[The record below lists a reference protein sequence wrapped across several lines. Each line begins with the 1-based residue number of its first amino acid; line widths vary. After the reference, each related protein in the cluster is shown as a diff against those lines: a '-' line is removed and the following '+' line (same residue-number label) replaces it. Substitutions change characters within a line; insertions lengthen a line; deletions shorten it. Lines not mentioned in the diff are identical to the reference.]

1 MSNLLFIDEN
11 ILEDSTKWGESREV
25 FQKALTEC
33 IERNYS
39 DDAQVYNLFTPEQRK
54 LLDSYYK
61 GFSREMYRELN
72 GTVALQIQK
81 RNENVKRKLQKLGND
96 FGMQLDADAWEYDGL
111 RDVGKGAGA
120 KCDLCPHPIR
130 YVHYA
135 VNKQTHECLQF
146 GCNCAADF
154 FAMDKGRL
162 QSMHSI
168 QANMLKDIKIIACV
182 KDKQLENDYYRYS
195 CGHFGRVYLENGV
208 QGLKELVTFKVFWAD
223 NLHMQG
229 DVAKNLYN
237 IQYGDGTKA
246 KQTLDWIKQ
255 HIVHCVNADLDN
267 NSYKPLTERNVVPM
281 QEKELSAR
289 QKNTAQYIIYAINF
303 INAGIPV
310 PPSIAKQVNTIVT
323 SATKQHHPD
332 YIKYA
337 QELLMQKNLAKSA
350 LLRTAF
356 TEFIVDYLAS
366 TARKTDRDPET
377 ACWGIKGPK
386 TFYNTVLDWEAA
398 LTKLML
404 MTECDKLFESGYITE
419 AEAHRYWRLPSNL
432 RFTNWLGTYTAVTN
446 YTALCRSVFL
456 TNAPV
461 TRDIVR
467 LRDGLSKY
475 AVQSG
480 KADLVIDASLYKG
493 DNTVLSVNEVPYK
506 LALCFITYQNGFKAL
521 VQNTIVTACKIL
533 EGVQYTETNV
543 DLLHYLY
550 SVEQNTHITSGVAY
564 RGSTQGIL
572 NTSRYSTI
580 SAETVKEAI
589 KRYYNTAYDSNVAD
603 ILTKYADSLTAFRSA
618 CTALYT
624 ELYALYNSLRSLRY
638 VNVKKAD
645 INNDYEALM
654 SADRSKN
661 KNSIDYFKEYCG
673 MLSAKRC
680 TPQMQQY
687 LYYDTFMCF
696 LAYKKMQPHVE
707 MLKDIYKSM
716 SKVTYKQAE
725 SQLYTALKYD
735 KLSRVL
741 NPFVDIDTAIPLAQ
755 YVITGWLLTSEMQ
768 EYQSKLFSKRA
779 YTDTGIT
786 LSSTRLW
793 CTFEQY
799 FVEHNIEFLYKPNVL
814 DTLIPIIRKDCT
826 ELLTGIKQVLAVCK
840 PDLTAKELI
849 IALGREKTY
858 NRDAL
863 AMALSV
869 QDIINAIDPTIRP
882 FDSSLPKLS
891 FYLHQ
896 LQYFPCIGDKYA
908 EMYDKL
914 TKYMKAHSADF
925 IAQVQEAEQKQ
936 LAEMQQKHET
946 ETKTLHLREVL
957 NEHIKFFEVDVTDAL
972 KRKYHTSKETAI
984 RRREAFKLV
993 KFETG
998 VDELKH
1004 YMHEINAFV
1013 ASNTVD
1019 NAAEKLTDDE
1029 MKYVKQAEVLL
1040 TTPETQ
1046 QDKQQLKALICTLR
1060 AILYNHKCIYNHYEL
1075 THKVLKEL
1083 ATLDFDK
1090 LLDVDRVIFENI
1102 LSVYYLCATEV
1113 ETLYLIT
1120 RKYLGKCAT
1129 DFANEVANLPD
1140 ADPIDIDAVYNN
1152 YAGTADSTGLTGVQK
1167 AEQVFNHADYN
1178 VKLDDFEKK
1187 VIKTVHVKQT
1197 CSAKQQPYVDSAYAK
1212 LFDIADSQDSTTGTN
1227 GTSMKMPDAAD
1238 ITTTANVDLAV
1249 QIRNHPNFESLPDT
1263 LKRIIVTVA
1272 NTKDTTPKCS
1282 QKQLYYVEKAKTT
1295 LNI

>member
-11 ILEDSTKWGESREV
+11 ILEDTTKWGESREV

-39 DDAQVYNLFTPEQRK
+39 DDAQVYNLFTPDQRK

-111 RDVGKGAGA
+111 RDVGKGVGA

-182 KDKQLENDYYRYS
+182 KDKHLENDYYRYS
-195 CGHFGRVYLENGV
+195 CGHFGRVYLENGI
-208 QGLKELVTFKVFWAD
+208 QGLKELVTFKVFWVD
-223 NLHMQG
+223 NVHMQG

-237 IQYGDGTKA
+237 IQYGDGTRA
-246 KQTLDWIKQ
+246 VQTLDWIKQ

-267 NSYKPLTERNVVPM
+267 NSYKPVTERKVVRM
-281 QEKELSAR
+281 QEKELSVR

-386 TFYNTVLDWEAA
+386 TFYNTVLDWEVAI
-398 LTKLML
+398 TKLML
-404 MTECDKLFESGYITE
+404 MTECDKLIEGGYITK
-419 AEAHRYWRLPSNL
+419 AEVHRCWRLQANL
-432 RFTNWLGTYTAVTN
+432 RFAKWLGTYTAVNN
-446 YTALCRSVFL
+446 YIALCRSVFL
-456 TNAPV
+456 NNAAV
-461 TRDIVR
+461 TRDISR
-467 LRDGLSKY
+467 LHDGLSKY
-475 AVQSG
+475 VVQG
-480 KADLVIDASLYKG
+480 AKADLVVDADVYKG
-493 DNTVLSVNEVPYK
+493 ENAVLITNEIPYK
-506 LALCFITYQNGFKAL
+506 LSLCFIAYQTGFKIL
-521 VQNTIVTACKIL
+521 VQNTIATACKIL
-533 EGVQYTETNV
+533 AGVQYTETNEE
-543 DLLHYLY
+543 LLKYLY
-550 SVEQNTHITSGVAY
+550 SVQNDKHSTVSNTN
-564 RGSTQGIL
+564 RGRTQGIL
-572 NTSRYSTI
+572 NTSRYSTV

-589 KRYYNTAYDSNVAD
+589 KRFYNTAYDSDVTA

-618 CTALYT
+618 CTALST
-624 ELYALYNSLRSLRY
+624 ELNALDSSVFKLYC
-638 VNVKKAD
+638 VNVKKTD
-645 INNDYEALM
+645 INSDYEVLM
-654 SADRSKN
+654 STDRSKN
-661 KNSIDYFKEYCG
+661 KNSIDYFKEYCD

-680 TPQMQQY
+680 APQIQQY
-687 LYYDTFMCF
+687 LYCDTFMCL
-696 LAYKKMQPHVE
+696 LAYKKMKPHAE
-707 MLKDIYKSM
+707 MLTDIYKSM

-725 SQLYTALKYD
+725 AQLYT
-735 KLSRVL
+735 VL
-741 NPFVDIDTAIPLAQ
+741 NFDKMSHELNPIVVIDAVTPLAQ
-755 YVITGWLLTSEMQ
+755 YVITGWLTTICDI
-768 EYQSKLFSKRA
+768 EYQHKLLNERA
-779 YTDTGIT
+779 YTGTRIT
-786 LSSTRLW
+786 LSSTDLW
-793 CTFEQY
+793 RYFDQY
-799 FVEHNIEFLYKPNVL
+799 FVKHNIELLYKPHVL
-814 DTLIPIIRKDCT
+814 TTLIPVIRQDCV
-826 ELLTGIKQVLAVCK
+826 ELLAGIKQVFALCR

-849 IALGREKTY
+849 KALGCEKTY
-858 NRDAL
+858 NKDEL
-863 AMALSV
+863 SMALSAH
-869 QDIINAIDPTIRP
+869 DIVNAIGVHIAP
-882 FDSSLPKLS
+882 FDTSLPQLS
-891 FYLHQ
+891 WYLQQ
-896 LQYFPCIGDKYA
+896 LRAFPCIGDKY
-908 EMYDKL
+908 EQMYDKL
-914 TKYMKAHSADF
+914 TKYMKAHGAEV
-925 IAQVQEAEQKQ
+925 IAQVQEVKKKQ
-936 LAEMQQKHET
+936 LAEMQQKHEA

-1004 YMHEINAFV
+1004 YMHEIKAFV
-1013 ASNTVD
+1013 ASNTAD
-1019 NAAEKLTDDE
+1019 NSAEKLTDDE
-1029 MKYVKQAEVLL
+1029 MRYVKQADVLL
-1040 TTPETQ
+1040 TIPETQ

-1102 LSVYYLCATEV
+1102 LNVYYLCATDV

-1120 RKYLGKCAT
+1120 RKYLGTCDV
-1129 DFANEVANLPD
+1129 DFVNEVANLPD
-1140 ADPIDIDAVYNN
+1140 ADAVDINAIYSN
-1152 YAGTADSTGLTGVQK
+1152 YAGKTDSTGLTGVQK

-1227 GTSMKMPDAAD
+1227 VPSMQMTDAAD
-1238 ITTTANVDLAV
+1238 ITTIANVDLAV

-1263 LKRIIVTVA
+1263 LKRIVITVA

-1282 QKQLYYVEKAKTT
+1282 RKQLYYVEKAKAT